1 MRKGFKSLNY
11 KFFFTLKTMHNVT
24 TILEERIKQFS
35 KVKFTLLWLYINPL
49 YYLILTL
56 AIRLYNVKA
65 VVIYGR
71 KSK

>member
-1 MRKGFKSLNY
+1 
-11 KFFFTLKTMHNVT
+11 MHNVT
-24 TILEERIKQFS
+24 PILEERIMQFS
-35 KVKFTLLWLYINPL
+35 KVKFILLWLYINPL

-65 VVIYGR
+65 VVVYGR